1 MSIRKIAAAAG
12 LGPTRVHAIVR
23 DADIDSLDAALGEL
37 RSLYGWPAPEDP
49 DGSHDDELAGRE
61 LIAQRLGDEVE
72 WLHECTNWLAQLE
85 LGEYPPVIN
94 LRPEADHPERCDIVV
109 DVGRVR
115 RVLLRIAADIDEL
128 ARARSVDELE
138 QAQVD
143 RDVRAERRRRLAES
157 PLAFPAH
164 GRSIRQYR
172 QALYEF
178 EKERWRRGEAESH
191 PLDRD
196 IYPPENG
203 KY

>member
-1 MSIRKIAAAAG
+1 MSIRKIAAAAE
-12 LGPTRVHAIVR
+12 LGPDAGTRDRPRRGHRQSRCCAGC
-23 DADIDSLDAALGEL
+23 AALAVRLAGTG
-37 RSLYGWPAPEDP
+37 SP
-49 DGSHDDELAGRE
+49 DGSYDDELAGRE
-61 LIAQRLGDEVE
+61 LIAERLGDEVE

-128 ARARSVDELE
+128 ARAGSVDELE
-138 QAQVD
+138 QAEVD
-143 RDVRAERRRRLAES
+143 RDVRADRRRRLAES
-157 PLAFPAH
+157 H
-164 GRSIRQYR
+164 R
-172 QALYEF
+172 
-178 EKERWRRGEAESH
+178 
-191 PLDRD
+191 LDRD